1 MYGDHRELH
10 LLTHSVPTRLSS
22 YLITQARNRASLPH
36 SSLQQIQ
43 QSVQRTQALLTEA
56 QNIAFDVQQ
65 VDQAFQTTYGN
76 ASISASDQELI
87 AGSRERWQNT
97 VDGLQ
102 DAMRVQ
108 AGVVGNIDTNRAEMS
123 ALVGRRQGAA
133 GAHQATQAGNPD

>member
-108 AGVVGNIDTNRAEMS
+108 AGVVGNINTNRAEMS
-123 ALVGRRQGAA
+123 AHVRRSPRSEERQG
-133 GAHQATQAGNPD
+133 GK